1 MEGICSTVLNA
12 LVIKQDL
19 GIFLLD
25 SFILI
30 VSSITEMTY
39 SKRIWNTLSSEG
51 DFHIEFEHN
60 FKEHITMIKI
70 WMTFK
75 GIIFSADV
83 KHLLIDIL
91 LKWFG
96 QCSCMI
102 NLKPSVFK

>member
-83 KHLLIDIL
+83 KNFANRYFV
-91 LKWFG
+91 KVVW
-96 QCSCMI
+96 
-102 NLKPSVFK
+102 SVFLYDQPQTISV